1 MTQPPYEPP
10 WGERGDGGYPPPHG
24 APPPPPQPYSYG
36 YPYQAPLPPPRKTR
50 WGLIIGLIAVAFVL
64 FAVVGVIG
72 IVLLVK
78 NSDVVDAADVGLG
91 DCLTEIPSDAS
102 LVASVK
108 TVDCTEPHKGEVF
121 AVITVPGNDFPG
133 QARIS
138 GYQDKCQPALQTYSS
153 KAMTDPEV
161 GMFVLYPTEAS
172 WKRGDRAVTCIATTD
187 SPRPGSLKN

>member
-1 MTQPPYEPP
+1 MTQPPYGPP

-24 APPPPPQPYSYG
+24 APPPPYSYG

-50 WGLIIGLIAVAFVL
+50 WGLIIGLIAAAFVL

-133 QARIS
+133 QAKIS